1 VSDPVDERAVRVEQQ
16 ERLALVA
23 EHDDA
28 VGTAGRQADGEIGAV
43 DACLDHPDQRRA
55 KGRDSRLVVD
65 SETAGSAVRL
75 GVGRGQQ
82 RGEGDGRGQR
92 PPH

>member
-28 VGTAGRQADGEIGAV
+28 V
-43 DACLDHPDQRRA
+43 DACLDHPGQRRA

-65 SETAGSAVRL
+65 SETAASAVRL